1 MTKKILLLLFMSPL
15 LALAASGCASQV
27 PDAVKLAQ
35 EKQARSLAGARRN
48 IVAFVEAG
56 MTDLEAALVAQID
69 IKFDARLA
77 ALADENN
84 KAPLDEIRTEIAAAQ
99 AARRAEKESVA
110 QQMAKFKVALKDLDN
125 AIRLNEII
133 GEYLE
138 RDFIS
143 AQDIAELFKSIDSA
157 IGE

>member
-1 MTKKILLLLFMSPL
+1 MIRKTLLAALTA
-15 LALAASGCASQV
+15 LALAAAGCASQV

-35 EKQARSLAGARRN
+35 EKQAQSLAGARAN
-48 IVAFVEAG
+48 IIAFVEAG
-56 MTDLEAALVAQID
+56 MADLEAALIAQID

-77 ALADENN
+77 ALADADNM
-84 KAPLDEIRTEIAAAQ
+84 APLDKVKAEIVAAEN
-99 AARRAEKESVA
+99 ARKAEKQRVA
-110 QQMAKFKVALKDLDN
+110 QRMAKFKTALGDLDN

-133 GEYLE
+133 GEYLS